1 MYHNDENKEA
11 CYNDLYN
18 ESKKR
23 GGDLVKITTVMD
35 NKAGEQK
42 SLTAKHGLS
51 FFVETGKSKILFD
64 FGAGKAAYDNAR
76 KLNIGMEDINYA
88 IASHGHY
95 DHAGG
100 YPEFVKEGLRC
111 PLYTGAGYFEEKYAR
126 DGVKATYLG
135 CGFDETW
142 MKKQGLEHRIC
153 DGFLE
158 LEPGCYLVGSFE
170 RTHDFE
176 QIPDRFVRRLDDQW
190 IKDDFSDEICM
201 VLDGEEGQTVIVGCY

>member
-88 IASHGHY
+88 IGSHGHY

-111 PLYTGAGYFEEKYAR
+111 PLYTGAGYF
-126 DGVKATYLG
+126 
-135 CGFDETW
+135 
-142 MKKQGLEHRIC
+142 
-153 DGFLE
+153 
-158 LEPGCYLVGSFE
+158 
-170 RTHDFE
+170 
-176 QIPDRFVRRLDDQW
+176 
-190 IKDDFSDEICM
+190 
-201 VLDGEEGQTVIVGCY
+201 